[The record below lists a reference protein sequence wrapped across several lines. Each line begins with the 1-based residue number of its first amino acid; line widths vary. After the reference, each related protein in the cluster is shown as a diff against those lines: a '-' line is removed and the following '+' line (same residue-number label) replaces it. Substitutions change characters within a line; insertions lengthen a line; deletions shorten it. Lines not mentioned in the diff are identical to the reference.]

1 MEVKNNEE
9 LRIILGDLN
18 GLREGLILKQKYIKK
33 GIEPINLSRRLFLEQ
48 DINQLIYVMEKLEVL
63 IS

>member
-1 MEVKNNEE
+1 M
-9 LRIILGDLN
+9 
-18 GLREGLILKQKYIKK
+18 REGLILKQKYIKK
-33 GIEPINLSRRLFLEQ
+33 GIEPINLPRSLFLEE

>member
-33 GIEPINLSRRLFLEQ
+33 GIEPINIPRSLFLEE

>member
-33 GIEPINLSRRLFLEQ
+33 GIEPINLPRSLFLEE
-48 DINQLIYVMEKLEVL
+48 DINQFNYVIEKLEVL

>member
-33 GIEPINLSRRLFLEQ
+33 GIEPINLPWSLFLEE